1 VPDNHHATLPSDGV
15 LRALRAADRVGDAD
29 ALVAA
34 QGAAQRR
41 LDSGAAAAGEEYAYS
56 LAVDLHLLVR
66 PAGAGQAPTLL
77 HGPHAELRCQVVR
90 REGAEGPIAS
100 LQVGGTAGLLGAMP
114 ARGAR
119 ARGTRGRAQET
130 RGSAAHPREPTPTP
144 PLGCSAPA
152 A

>member
-1 VPDNHHATLPSDGV
+1 VPDNRHATLPSDGV
-15 LRALRAADRVGDAD
+15 LRALRAAGRVAAAD

-41 LDSGAAAAGEEYAYS
+41 LDGGAADAAGEEDAYS

-90 REGAEGPIAS
+90 REGAEGPVAS

-130 RGSAAHPREPTPTP
+130 RGSAAHPP
-144 PLGCSAPA
+144 
-152 A
+152 